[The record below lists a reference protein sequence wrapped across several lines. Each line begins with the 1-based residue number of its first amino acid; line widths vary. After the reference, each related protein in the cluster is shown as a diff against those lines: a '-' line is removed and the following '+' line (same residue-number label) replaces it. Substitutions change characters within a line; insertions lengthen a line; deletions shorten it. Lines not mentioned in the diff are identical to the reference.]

1 MKNLM
6 LQESLLKA
14 AAENL
19 NGEEFKD
26 LILKLNDYFLNGV
39 VPELNGI
46 SKMLFDINKPY
57 FDYLS
62 AKYEE
67 RTNEKIGFERIN

>member
-6 LQESLLKA
+6 LQDSLLKA

-39 VPELNGI
+39 VPELSGI

-67 RTNEKIGFERIN
+67 RNNEKFGFERIN